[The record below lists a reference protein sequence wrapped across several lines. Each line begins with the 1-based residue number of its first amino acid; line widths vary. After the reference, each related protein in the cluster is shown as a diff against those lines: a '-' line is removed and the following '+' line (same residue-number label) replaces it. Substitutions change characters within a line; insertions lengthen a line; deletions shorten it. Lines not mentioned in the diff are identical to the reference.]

1 MDLTDLLA
9 ATKDVNAAITQID
22 QKLRKPSSTAAPPV
36 VEQAS
41 TDDAEELGDVAHV
54 SSHGY
59 VASHRCLA
67 VVRPSNSVELVDP
80 LGGASTVLMEAPSQ
94 AAVAACD
101 LPGKEVL
108 VVAAWGDACAR
119 WRLARDGAGGWRVVA
134 PRKTCAGLAAAGTV
148 LVAAMPAAA
157 ENSYIARCAGTVVDV
172 LENEGLASIAHFSV
186 GGAGRALAWDF
197 GGDALAVAG
206 AGGLTIWGPAPETET
221 VISTPCRCVAATGSV
236 MDGAFVCVADAGL
249 LTREE
254 ARADDMKARASDG
267 YVGRAETRDTGFG
280 GGLIP
285 AGLLVGGGGA
295 AAAPPEAPRPTISRI
310 EYDSQWR
317 VTYTARID
325 ALPRGVAV
333 VDAVAAVG
341 DAVAVASSFDPQ
353 RAVAVFAAAD
363 LAPRPAVRLGGGDG
377 RVRALAEDGGR
388 LAAVVVARAGAPP
401 LCAAGARGPAP
412 GAARR
417 VVVALA
423 PPPAPAP
430 PAPPAPPAAPSSVT
444 DRLATLAHLRA
455 SGALT
460 DAEFARA
467 KALELGLPAP

>member
-22 QKLRKPSSTAAPPV
+22 QKLRKPSSSTPAPV

-67 VVRPSNSVELVDP
+67 VVRPSNSVELVD
-80 LGGASTVLMEAPSQ
+80 LDGGASTVLMEAPSQ
-94 AAVAACD
+94 AAVAARA
-101 LPGKEVL
+101 LTGGEVL

-119 WRLARDGAGGWRVVA
+119 WRLARDGAGWRVVA

-221 VISTPCRCVAATGSV
+221 VIPTPCRCVAATGSV
-236 MDGAFVCVADAGL
+236 IDDEGFVCVADAGL

-254 ARADDMKARASDG
+254 ARADDMKVRASDG

-285 AGLLVGGGGA
+285 AGLLVGAGA
-295 AAAPPEAPRPTISRI
+295 APGPPEAPRPTASLVTF
-310 EYDSQWR
+310 DDNGQWR
-317 VTYTARID
+317 VALTARID

-377 RVRALAEDGGR
+377 RVRALANDGGR

-417 VVVALA
+417 VVVDLA
-423 PPPAPAP
+423 PPPPPP
-430 PAPPAPPAAPSSVT
+430 PAPPAPPTAPSSVT
-444 DRLATLAHLRA
+444 DRLATLASLRA

-460 DAEFARA
+460 EAEFARA

>member
-22 QKLRKPSSTAAPPV
+22 QKLRKPSSTPAPPV
-36 VEQAS
+36 IEQAS

-54 SSHGY
+54 SSNGY
-59 VASHRCLA
+59 VALCRCLA
-67 VVRPSNSVELVDP
+67 VARPSNSVELVD
-80 LGGASTVLMEAPSQ
+80 LDSGASTVLMEAPAA

-101 LPGKEVL
+101 LPGNEVL

-119 WRLARDGAGGWRVVA
+119 WRLARDGTGGWRVVA
-134 PRKTCAGLAAAGTV
+134 PQRTCAGLAAAGTV
-148 LVAAMPAAA
+148 LVAAVEKAV

-172 LENEGLASIAHFSV
+172 LDEGLAPIAHFSV
-186 GGAGRALAWDF
+186 SGAGRALAWKL
-197 GGDALAVAG
+197 GGDLAVAG
-206 AGGLTIWGPAPETET
+206 AGGLTIWDSGSGCTET
-221 VISTPCRCVAATGSV
+221 VVKTPCRGVAVAGY
-236 MDGAFVCVADAGL
+236 GFVCVADAGL
-249 LTREE
+249 LTREA
-254 ARADDMKARASDG
+254 ARADEMKVRASDG

-295 AAAPPEAPRPTISRI
+295 AAAPPEAPRPTISLI
-310 EYDSQWR
+310 EYDDQWR

-333 VDAVAAVG
+333 VDAVAEVG

-363 LAPRPAVRLGGGDG
+363 LAPRPAIRLGGGDG
-377 RVRALAEDGGR
+377 RVRALASDGGR
-388 LAAVVVARAGAPP
+388 LAAVVVARTGAPP

-417 VVVALA
+417 VVVDLA
-423 PPPAPAP
+423 PPPAPPALP
-430 PAPPAPPAAPSSVT
+430 PPPAPPAAASSSVT

-460 DAEFARA
+460 EAEFARA